1 MPCFCFPPHEQ
12 QQSPLKNG
20 KRWGEGMKADPWIQ
34 GWNPGPTWNEG
45 SGGWARSVS
54 VLFTITTPA
63 PTVWAPS
70 WYARNRLINQQ
81 DPLPI
86 SSKISVT
93 RKTGCS
99 NIVRRAR
106 KLVAG
111 VRAMWKIFL
120 QGFGEGGRWHRAGIN
135 SRTDDVGGNSK
146 SRGKGAGRGWT
157 RRPQTQKRGKNYSYT
172 LIVSALGQM
181 KSLRLINTVS
191 S

>member
-1 MPCFCFPPHEQ
+1 MNNSNH
-12 QQSPLKNG
+12 LWRMG
-20 KRWGEGMKADPWIQ
+20 RGEGKEWRLIPGSRDETAGPMWDE
-34 GWNPGPTWNEG
+34 GW
-45 SGGWARSVS
+45 GGWARSVS

-63 PTVWAPS
+63 PTMWAPS

-93 RKTGCS
+93 RKTGCP
-99 NIVRRAR
+99 NIVRRVR

-135 SRTDDVGGNSK
+135 SRTEDVGGNNK
-146 SRGKGAGRGWT
+146 SRGKGARRGWT
-157 RRPQTQKRGKNYSYT
+157 RGPQTQKRSKNYSYT